1 MAYAKVRTMSTNREW
16 SDLAERTEAAA
27 IRRIIDDQAPE
38 VQEQLRMSSHPA
50 ADGVHVVVVDDPMFG
65 YWNKALGFCEPVTE
79 AVVAEVV
86 GRGRERGVGALALQ
100 LQPRVVPDGWEEMS
114 ARHGLTAGTMMVKC
128 FGPAEPRSVE
138 TDLAISRLGPE
149 HAADFV
155 RIMADGFGFEQT
167 PEADAMFD
175 GAQFFDGDWA
185 TYGAWDGDT
194 LVGVARMLAVA
205 ETEAVALFGAATLPA
220 GRNRGA
226 QGALLAVRIREARDR
241 SLRWASAET
250 WLESSDNPNP
260 SQHNMRRAG
269 LTEVHTRPNWVWR
282 AAAPA

>member
-1 MAYAKVRTMSTNREW
+1 MSANPEW

-27 IRRIIDDQAPE
+27 MRRIVDDQTSA
-38 VQEQLRMSSHPA
+38 VQDLLGMSTHPA
-50 ADGVHVVVVDDPMFG
+50 ADGVHTVVVDDPMFG

-79 AVVAEVV
+79 EVVAEVV
-86 GRGRERGVGALALQ
+86 ERGRERGVGALVLQ
-100 LQPRVVPDGWEEMS
+100 VQPRALPDDWT
-114 ARHGLTAGTMMVKC
+114 GLTARQGLTPGMVMVKC
-128 FGPAEPRSVE
+128 FGPAEPRTVE
-138 TDLAISRLGPE
+138 TDLTITRLMPE
-149 HAADFV
+149 HAPDFV

-167 PEADAMFD
+167 PGADAMFD

-185 TYGAWDGDT
+185 TYGAWDGEA

-205 ETEAVALFGAATLPA
+205 EAGAVALFGAATLPE

-226 QGALLAVRIREARDR
+226 PGARLDVRIREARDR
-241 SLRWASAET
+241 GLRWASAET
-250 WLESSDNPNP
+250 WLESEENPNP

-282 AAAPA
+282 RPE